1 MLAGPIFVTAKR
13 NNVGGDR
20 VEVTMLV
27 GSILRPLILWTVPR
41 RFAASAMGPRHPC
54 RRRQS
59 TRRSRGRNAKV
70 PEPRVAPF
78 CRGFW

>member
-1 MLAGPIFVTAKR
+1 MLAGPIFVTAER

-41 RFAASAMGPRHPC
+41 PWARDTRAGAAIDAAIDAAIARAQ
-54 RRRQS
+54 R
-59 TRRSRGRNAKV
+59 
-70 PEPRVAPF
+70 
-78 CRGFW
+78 